1 MRKTLLTLSGCIL
14 ILSSFSQIAN
24 EFRSSTPRMIPYG
37 QLPNEKDQTVQSLF
51 IEQVWSPGQVK
62 FKTNT
67 VLSLPLIFDVYSNK
81 LYFLQHNQIM
91 EFAEPV
97 TEFSMK
103 LLKKSD
109 TVTVAYRNNY
119 PAVDKNTQET
129 FYEILVDGDYQ
140 LLRCKA
146 KTIHLYK
153 DEEVPEEKRDYS
165 KELFYAL
172 LPGNKMVQ
180 LKKDKEFVLKQMPG
194 QAETIKTLA
203 AEHKL
208 KLKNEAQLVELFQ
221 LLNNQ

>member
-14 ILSSFSQIAN
+14 ILSSFSQIAK

-37 QLPNEKDQTVQSLF
+37 QLPNDKDQTVQSLF

-81 LYFLQHNQIM
+81 LYFLQHEQIM

-119 PAVDKNTQET
+119 PAIDKNTQET
-129 FYEILVDGDYQ
+129 FYEVLVDGNFQ

-180 LKKDKEFVLKQMPG
+180 LKKDKEFVLKQMPE
-194 QAETIKTLA
+194 QAETINTLA
-203 AEHKL
+203 ATHKL

>member
-1 MRKTLLTLSGCIL
+1 
-14 ILSSFSQIAN
+14 
-24 EFRSSTPRMIPYG
+24 
-37 QLPNEKDQTVQSLF
+37 
-51 IEQVWSPGQVK
+51 
-62 FKTNT
+62 
-67 VLSLPLIFDVYSNK
+67 
-81 LYFLQHNQIM
+81 YFLQHEQIM

-119 PAVDKNTQET
+119 PAIDKNTQET
-129 FYEILVDGDYQ
+129 FYEVLVDGNYQ

>member
-14 ILSSFSQIAN
+14 ILSSFGQIAN

-37 QLPNEKDQTVQSLF
+37 QLPNDKDQTVQSLF

>member
-1 MRKTLLTLSGCIL
+1 MRKRLLTLSGCIL

-37 QLPNEKDQTVQSLF
+37 QLPNDKDQTVQSLF

>member
-129 FYEILVDGDYQ
+129 FYEVLVDGNYQ